1 MIFSRIFKRK
11 EERHMGRKALAWS
24 YESLPGLGT
33 KITLVVLHMF
43 GMKLRAIEALKI
55 LVRIGRSSQS
65 TFYRC
70 TG

>member
-11 EERHMGRKALAWS
+11 EERHMGWEALAWS
-24 YESLPGLGT
+24 YESLPGLGM
-33 KITLVVLHMF
+33 KITLAVLHMF
-43 GMKLRAIEALKI
+43 GMKLRASEALNV

-65 TFYRC
+65 TFCRC